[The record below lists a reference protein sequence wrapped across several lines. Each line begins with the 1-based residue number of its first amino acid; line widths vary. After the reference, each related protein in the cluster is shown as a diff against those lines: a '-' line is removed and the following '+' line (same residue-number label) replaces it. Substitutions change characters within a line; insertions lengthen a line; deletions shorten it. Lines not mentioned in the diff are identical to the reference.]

1 MTGAVSVHTYTAND
15 GSTRASLEVNA
26 EDVEFL
32 SPKGETDYSE
42 PASVK
47 NPEGTEG
54 GFTAVETDELPFD
67 RGLVYP

>member
-32 SPKGETDYSE
+32 SPKGETEQVQAE
-42 PASVK
+42 PSQ
-47 NPEGTEG
+47 EQSG
-54 GFTAVETDELPFD
+54 GFTEVTTDELPF
-67 RGLVYP
+67 